1 MRDVIQESI
10 QSLRAN
16 KLRSFLTMF
25 GILWGVVS
33 IVVLSATG
41 EGFRL
46 GNEQVLREF
55 GANIA
60 IVWGRRTS
68 LQVGGERA
76 GREVRLTRA
85 DARAIQRES
94 RLVARLSPEINRDV
108 RVKSLYNS
116 ATVMVHGVEPAYQE
130 IRTIQLEYGRPFN
143 WDDERSVNRVAIVG
157 SEMSDQLF
165 GNRRIA
171 DEPVTLN
178 GLPFRVVGKIRK
190 KDQDSSYSG
199 VDDNKIF
206 VPFSTMLRDFPRA
219 DAAAGTLSQI
229 IVSPH
234 DWVVEEMPELLAAST
249 GRLRDVRWPLAKE
262 VRAILA
268 RRHGFD
274 PDDTEAVTIWD
285 TSVESLLFERII
297 LYMRQFFSAVG
308 LVTLALGGIGVM
320 NIMLIAV
327 RERTREIGIRKAL
340 GATARTIQR
349 QFFLEGFFLTM
360 ASGTLGLLIALG
372 LCALINLLPMPGRF
386 VGMVVTWQTAAA
398 AVTILVAIGAVSS
411 TYPARRAAALA
422 PVQALRYDQ

>member
-349 QFFLEGFFLTM
+349 Q
-360 ASGTLGLLIALG
+360 
-372 LCALINLLPMPGRF
+372 
-386 VGMVVTWQTAAA
+386 
-398 AVTILVAIGAVSS
+398 
-411 TYPARRAAALA
+411 
-422 PVQALRYDQ
+422 